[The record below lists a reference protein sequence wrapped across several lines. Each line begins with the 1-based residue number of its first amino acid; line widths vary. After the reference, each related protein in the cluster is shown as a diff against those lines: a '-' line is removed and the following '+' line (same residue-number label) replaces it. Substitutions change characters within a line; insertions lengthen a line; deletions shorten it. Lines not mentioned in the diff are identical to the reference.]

1 MLDEGAPIFSQIADR
16 LADEI
21 AEGTLAEG
29 DQVPSTN
36 ELAAFYRINPA
47 TAAKGINV
55 LTDNGLVEKR
65 RGVGMF
71 VSAGARERLLDER
84 RKRFAQRYVEPMV
97 AEAAR
102 LRIDTEALLSMVR
115 ESKGAQ
121 SDVAH
126 ADELAHMQ
134 EGITI

>member
-1 MLDEGAPIFSQIADR
+1 LSVLDDGAPIFTQIAER

-21 AEGTLAEG
+21 AAGTLAEG

-55 LTDNGLVEKR
+55 LTDDGLVEKR

-84 RKRFAQRYVEPMV
+84 RKQFAQRYVEPMV

-102 LRIDTEALLSMVR
+102 LRIDTETLLSLVR
-115 ESKGAQ
+115 ESDSALDVQ
-121 SDVAH
+121 VAH
-126 ADELAHMQ
+126 VQ
-134 EGITI
+134 GGISI

>member
-1 MLDEGAPIFSQIADR
+1 VLDDGAPIFSQIAER
-16 LADEI
+16 LADDI
-21 AEGTLAEG
+21 AAGTLAEG

-71 VSAGARERLLDER
+71 VSAGARERLLNER
-84 RKRFAQRYVEPMV
+84 RKLFAQRYVEPMV

-102 LRIDTEALLSMVR
+102 LRIDTETLVSLVR
-115 ESKGAQ
+115 ESDGAV
-121 SDVAH
+121 DVQVAN
-126 ADELAHMQ
+126 AQ
-134 EGITI
+134 GGISI

>member
-1 MLDEGAPIFSQIADR
+1 VLDDGAPIFSQIAER

-21 AEGTLAEG
+21 ADGTLAEG

-65 RGVGMF
+65 RGIGMF
-71 VSAGARERLLDER
+71 VAAGAQERLLGDR

-102 LRIDTEALLSMVR
+102 LRIDTDTLVSMVR
-115 ESKGAQ
+115 ES
-121 SDVAH
+121 DVAH
-126 ADELAHMQ
+126 VSADSVGQMQ
-134 EGITI
+134 GGMTI